1 MTRKETKKATSKTRA
16 RVFDGLYQPLGTKE
30 GEGSIYRLNKGRERK
45 MRNLSQVKCIKDE
58 EGKALVTKQNIT
70 ER

>member
-45 MRNLSQVKCIKDE
+45 MRNLSQVKCI
-58 EGKALVTKQNIT
+58 
-70 ER
+70 